1 MLEVGFDEQQTT
13 YATALSAFCAKHG
26 ETWASTAQ
34 RGVFPLDAWS
44 GIAELGVLGLAMED
58 SGATALDLM
67 AAHQALGAGGCPG
80 PHWQTV
86 LAVGVLDGK
95 ELDDVAAGA
104 VIVSLGTEQLLP
116 WPSVAGIT
124 LDSSDLTP
132 GGGDLWRTDMH
143 GVDREAMML
152 GHELWGRV
160 RWQRG
165 ARLAVDERS
174 RALADLV
181 LGAHLMGAGARV
193 LKDVGEYVRVR
204 SQFKT
209 VLSEFQSVAHPLA
222 ECDARIVAS
231 AAMLRRAASLI
242 DRGDDLPAGH
252 ARIYAGMA
260 LVSAARAARRA
271 VYQAHQSYGGIGFTE
286 EGPLSWFGPRI
297 GQMSTEAEARWR
309 RPTAADLVAFSRD
322 DIS

>member
-1 MLEVGFDEQQTT
+1 MLDVGFDKQQTT

-26 ETWASTAQ
+26 ETWASAP
-34 RGVFPLDAWS
+34 RGEFPRDAWS

-86 LAVGVLDGK
+86 LAVGVLAGK
-95 ELDDVAAGA
+95 ELDDVAEGEL
-104 VIVSLGTEQLLP
+104 IVSVGTEHLLP
-116 WPSVAGIT
+116 WPSDADIT
-124 LDSSDLTP
+124 LDGSDLVP
-132 GGGDLWRTDMH
+132 GGGELWRTVVQ
-143 GVDREAMML
+143 GIDREVMML
-152 GHELWGRV
+152 GHELWGSV
-160 RWQRG
+160 RWERR
-165 ARLAVDERS
+165 ARLVVSGRS

-181 LGAHLMGAGARV
+181 LGAHLVGAGARV

-204 SQFKT
+204 SQFRT

-222 ECDARIVAS
+222 ECDARIVAA

-242 DRGDDLPAGH
+242 DRGDELPAGQ
-252 ARIYAGMA
+252 ARTYAGMA
-260 LVSAARAARRA
+260 LGSAARAARRA
-271 VYQAHQSYGGIGFTE
+271 VYQAHQAYGGIGFTE

-309 RPTAADLVAFSRD
+309 RPSVDDLVAFVGV

>member
-1 MLEVGFDEQQTT
+1 MLDVGFDEQQTT
-13 YATALSAFCAKHG
+13 YATALTAFCAKHG
-26 ETWASTAQ
+26 SSWASGT
-34 RGVFPLDAWS
+34 RGVFPRDAWS

-86 LAVGVLDGK
+86 LAVGVLDGT
-95 ELDDVAAGA
+95 ELDDVAAGEL
-104 VIVSLGTEQLLP
+104 IVSVGTEELLP
-116 WPSVAGIT
+116 WPSDADIT
-124 LDSSDLTP
+124 LDSSALTP
-132 GGGDLWRTDMH
+132 AGGELWRTDLR
-143 GVDREAMML
+143 GVDREVMML
-152 GHELWGRV
+152 GHELWGSV

-165 ARLAVDERS
+165 GRLDVPERS

-181 LGAHLMGAGARV
+181 LGAHLVGAGARV
-193 LKDVGEYVRVR
+193 LRDVGEYVRVR
-204 SQFKT
+204 SQFRT

-222 ECDARIVAS
+222 ECDARTAAS

-242 DRGDDLPAGH
+242 DRGDELPAGH
-252 ARIYAGMA
+252 ARTYGGMA
-260 LVSAARAARRA
+260 LASAARAARRA
-271 VYQAHQSYGGIGFTE
+271 VYQAHQAYGGIGFTE

-297 GQMSTEAEARWR
+297 GQLSTEAEARWR
-309 RPTAADLVAFSRD
+309 RPSADHLVAFSSI